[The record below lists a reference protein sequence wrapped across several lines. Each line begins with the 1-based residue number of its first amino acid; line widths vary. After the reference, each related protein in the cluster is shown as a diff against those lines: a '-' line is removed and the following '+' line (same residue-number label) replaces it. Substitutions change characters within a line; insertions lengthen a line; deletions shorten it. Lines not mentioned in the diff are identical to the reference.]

1 MSRNIILFLCA
12 FLATIGISIG
22 IFWLLG
28 VRADD
33 LSKIVRKDTP
43 QPTVTAPAQPEQPKA
58 EEPARPE
65 PKPVAEPEP
74 APAPAPKPAPALRTE
89 PVVTTPTAEPEPAP
103 QPTPA
108 PLKLAETPRNAEHA
122 AALTA
127 AAAMATENPQE
138 ALQRLVEK
146 GEMTPEAAAALAAW
160 AANNKVKAVEE
171 VGNSRRANGDRVT
184 RYRIVSENGQ
194 EDLLL
199 DVVTTRDGST
209 IVESVKTTSA
219 DKTTI
224 SATCDS
230 ITVAEGFVEA
240 VRRGDMNTARKMITG
255 TEVSDATVAGL
266 CMIFEEGEFKLRQ
279 QAPIRN
285 TFENETNSGYI
296 VYVESRSSDKPA
308 NIGMEL
314 EKVQE
319 KGWLVKAVGLDAL
332 LSSYEG
338 LATAEGG
345 HYFPI
350 VKNPKG
356 GDSLALFFAFNESA
370 LTPRSVRQLQIVAE
384 LLKQSQGKLNISG
397 HTDDVGSEGYN
408 QKLSERRADAVKEAL
423 VSFGVKAE
431 QITTHGLGKSQPRRT
446 YASDASEQ
454 EVNYIR
460 GENRRAEIYLDFES

>member
-33 LSKIVRKDTP
+33 LAKIVRKDA
-43 QPTVTAPAQPEQPKA
+43 PTAVAPAQPEQPKA

-89 PVVTTPTAEPEPAP
+89 PAVTTPAAEPEPAP
-103 QPTPA
+103 EPTPA

-127 AAAMATENPQE
+127 AAAMATDNPQE

-219 DKTTI
+219 DKTDI
-224 SATCDS
+224 STACDS

-240 VRRGDMNTARKMITG
+240 VRRGDMGTARNMVTG
-255 TEVSDATVAGL
+255 AEVSDATVAGL
-266 CMIFEEGEFKLRQ
+266 CMIF
-279 QAPIRN
+279 
-285 TFENETNSGYI
+285 
-296 VYVESRSSDKPA
+296 
-308 NIGMEL
+308 
-314 EKVQE
+314 
-319 KGWLVKAVGLDAL
+319 
-332 LSSYEG
+332 
-338 LATAEGG
+338 
-345 HYFPI
+345 
-350 VKNPKG
+350 
-356 GDSLALFFAFNESA
+356 
-370 LTPRSVRQLQIVAE
+370 
-384 LLKQSQGKLNISG
+384 
-397 HTDDVGSEGYN
+397 
-408 QKLSERRADAVKEAL
+408 
-423 VSFGVKAE
+423 
-431 QITTHGLGKSQPRRT
+431 
-446 YASDASEQ
+446 
-454 EVNYIR
+454 
-460 GENRRAEIYLDFES
+460 

>member
-12 FLATIGISIG
+12 FLATIGVSIG

-33 LSKIVRKDTP
+33 LAKIVRKDTP

-127 AAAMATENPQE
+127 AAAMTTENPQE

-224 SATCDS
+224 SAACDS

-240 VRRGDMNTARKMITG
+240 VRRGDMNTARGMVTG

-285 TFENETNSGYI
+285 TFENETNSGYL
-296 VYVESRSSDKPA
+296 VYLDSRNNDKPA

-319 KGWLVKAVGLDAL
+319 KGWLVKAVALDAL

-370 LTPRSVRQLQIVAE
+370 LTPRSIRQLQIVAE
-384 LLKQSQGKLNISG
+384 LLKQSKGKLNISG
-397 HTDDVGSEGYN
+397 HTDDVGSEKYN
-408 QKLSERRADAVKEAL
+408 QTLSERRADAVKEAL
-423 VSFGVKAE
+423 VSFGVQAE

>member
-33 LSKIVRKDTP
+33 LSKIISKDTP

-103 QPTPA
+103 EPAPA

-127 AAAMATENPQE
+127 AAAMATENPQS

-224 SATCDS
+224 SAACDS

-240 VRRGDMNTARKMITG
+240 VRRGDMGTARKMITG

-296 VYVESRSSDKPA
+296 VYVESRNSDKPA

>member
-33 LSKIVRKDTP
+33 LSKIISKDTP

-127 AAAMATENPQE
+127 AAAMATENPQS

-224 SATCDS
+224 SAACDS

-240 VRRGDMNTARKMITG
+240 VRRGDMGTARKMITG

-296 VYVESRSSDKPA
+296 VYVESRNSDKPA